1 MIRISNAPSAVAFLI
16 IALVSTPI
24 TALVGMLFGSS
35 ESAELWWLVSDPSAV
50 AFLRGIVVQLSL
62 VATGTVTMTA
72 TVVAA
77 GYALSLLSGRAAR
90 VLTVVFVVPLVING
104 GIIPTYIVIR
114 SLGLIDH
121 PAVLILAERI
131 DVVMVLA
138 LAAVFASQWVRS
150 LREAASVDG
159 ATPVSV
165 MVRVVI
171 PACAHPVLAVAA
183 LSALRFWNSWFP
195 AFLFVHSS
203 ALRPAQNVL
212 RSLAATTESTRSGE
226 LVRGLS
232 AAGEAGIAFYALALL
247 VPGLAIVA
255 AVRKAGEAALNINQ

>member
-1 MIRISNAPSAVAFLI
+1 MIRRPSTHSAVATVI
-16 IALVSTPI
+16 IAVVVAPI
-24 TALVGMLFGSS
+24 AVLIGALFRSP
-35 ESAELWWLVSDPSAV
+35 EPAELWLLVAGPSAA
-50 AFLRGIVVQLSL
+50 AFLRGMVVQLFL
-62 VATGTVTMTA
+62 AATGTVAMTA

-77 GYALSLLSGRAAR
+77 GYALSLLSGRCAR
-90 VLTVVFVVPLVING
+90 VLTMVFVVPLVING
-104 GIIPTYIVIR
+104 GIIPTYIVVR
-114 SLGLIDH
+114 SLALIDH
-121 PAVLILAERI
+121 PAVLLLAERI

-138 LAAVFASQWVRS
+138 IAAVFASQRVRS

-159 ATPVSV
+159 ATPVSA

-171 PACAHPVLAVAA
+171 PAVAHPVLAVAA

-195 AFLFVHSS
+195 AFLFVHSPE
-203 ALRPAQNVL
+203 LRPAQNVL
-212 RSLAATTESTRSGE
+212 RSLAATAESTRGGE

-232 AAGEAGIAFYALALL
+232 AAGEAGIAFYALVLL